1 VVPPTQ
7 RARWIAR
14 TLLLALPLTLL
25 AGCSDDDGG
34 GEPADFTVDIT
45 HEFWP
50 MRPGTRWTY
59 RESTEDEE
67 LTVVVT
73 VTGVTKRIANG
84 VTARVVRDTVTQGD
98 QVVEDT
104 FDWYA
109 QDADG
114 NVWYLGENTAEFEDG
129 KLGTRAGSFEAG
141 VDGAQAGIILPA
153 DPRPGLAYRQEYYEG
168 EAEDTDALEP
178 AVFENKYY
186 APGVD
191 PVLAEDTEGGEDR
204 EELLE
209 ITQVDARA
217 ARLAGTTPLGATYP

>member
-129 KLGTRAGSFEAG
+129 KLAPARAPSRQASTARRRGSSSPPTPG
-141 VDGAQAGIILPA
+141 PA
-153 DPRPGLAYRQEYYEG
+153 WPTDYEG
-168 EAEDTDALEP
+168 EAEDSGACSSSARRRASRQASTPTCSSPRTPTHWSPTSSSTSTTRP
-178 AVFENKYY
+178 ASAQHHRGF
-186 APGVD
+186 GD
-191 PVLAEDTEGGEDR
+191 
-204 EELLE
+204 
-209 ITQVDARA
+209 
-217 ARLAGTTPLGATYP
+217 